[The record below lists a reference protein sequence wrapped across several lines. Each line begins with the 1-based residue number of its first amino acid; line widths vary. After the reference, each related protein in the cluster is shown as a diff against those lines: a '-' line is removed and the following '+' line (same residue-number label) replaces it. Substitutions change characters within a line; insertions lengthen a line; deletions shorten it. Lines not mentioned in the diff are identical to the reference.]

1 MAGKV
6 DCDKANCIYRN
17 RGVISCLESSKHVP
31 WDAVKEV
38 LASEVYSDAAKYL
51 YLKLISV
58 DDLRAC
64 VLYTW
69 SDGSEVGVK
78 VRRVLEELTSLPY
91 VEATQSDP
99 EKERITY
106 TFKLRLPELSD

>member
-1 MAGKV
+1 MTGKLH
-6 DCDKANCIYRN
+6 CDKTNCIYRN
-17 RGVISCLESSKHVP
+17 RGVISCLEAAKCVP

-38 LASEVYSDAAKYL
+38 LASEDYSEAVKYL
-51 YLKLISV
+51 YLKLVSA
-58 DDLRAC
+58 DDPRAH

-99 EKERITY
+99 EKELITY
-106 TFKLRLPELSD
+106 TFMLRLPKLSD